1 MSFDG
6 DSVSRYYS
14 AMSGPQTPA
23 AQLRAL
29 VRTYPSALVGYS
41 GGVDSALLAVVL
53 RQELGRERMLA
64 GVGRSAS
71 YPAAQWATARAVA
84 QRFDVPLVELDTHEL
99 EDPDYLANPTN
110 RCFFCKTELWRR
122 LVPAA
127 RLRGLAI
134 VCDGTNADDL
144 REHRPGYA
152 AGQAAGVRSPLAE
165 AGLTKADVRH
175 AARELG
181 LPVWDAPAAP
191 CLSSRV
197 AYGIPITSERLAQ
210 VERAEAYL
218 RQLGVTGD
226 LRVRHHGD
234 RWAATA
240 HARDLGLPVKWVRG
254 EGLHLTLKF
263 LGDVADEREPEL
275 AAALTRAAAG
285 ARGLALALG
294 GFGVFPDFRRPRV
307 VWVGIAP
314 EAGLEILQHRVEQ
327 EFAPLGFPTEARP
340 FRPHVTL
347 GRTSRDARPA
357 ALTGLEAAL
366 GGREFA
372 ETAPVSALDLMQSTL
387 QSGGPVYH
395 VRHSERLP

>member
-84 QRFDVPLVELDTHEL
+84 QRFDIPLVELDTHEL

-127 RLRGLAI
+127 RRRGLAI

-165 AGLTKADVRH
+165 AGLRKADVRH

-234 RWAATA
+234 R
-240 HARDLGLPVKWVRG
+240 G
-254 EGLHLTLKF
+254 
-263 LGDVADEREPEL
+263 
-275 AAALTRAAAG
+275 G
-285 ARGLALALG
+285 ARLE
-294 GFGVFPDFRRPRV
+294 VEPR
-307 VWVGIAP
+307 WVP
-314 EAGLEILQHRVEQ
+314 W
-327 EFAPLGFPTEARP
+327 
-340 FRPHVTL
+340 VT
-347 GRTSRDARPA
+347 
-357 ALTGLEAAL
+357 
-366 GGREFA
+366 
-372 ETAPVSALDLMQSTL
+372 
-387 QSGGPVYH
+387 
-395 VRHSERLP
+395 ERLPAIKERLTALGFAVVEVDPRGYRRGGLLAERAEHA